1 MPDPGLLA
9 LWNDIE
15 PGREAEYDRWHARE
29 HVPERVS
36 APLFRSGRRYVD
48 RAHATHRYFTLYDV
62 AEMVA
67 FDTPE
72 YRDLLQNPT
81 PWSASM
87 RPSFRNFL
95 RAPCRLVGDA
105 GVGLGAALAV
115 LRLPA
120 DAAPGL
126 DGLAA
131 ADGMVR
137 ARLGYVAESQHH
149 AGWQP
154 PAPGADAAF
163 AAVLLL
169 EALDRPAATAAFA
182 AACAALCPRQDP
194 VALGGVYDLA
204 SIFPGADPAERL
216 AHRRP
221 GWPAC
226 PQP

>member
-1 MPDPGLLA
+1 MPDPGFLA

-15 PGREAEYDRWHARE
+15 PGREAEYDRWHTRE
-29 HVPERVS
+29 HVPERVA

-62 AEMVA
+62 EDMAA

-72 YRDLLQNPT
+72 YRDLLQNPS

-87 RPSFRNFL
+87 RPSFRSFL
-95 RAPCRLVGDA
+95 RAPCRLAGDA

-115 LRLPA
+115 LRLPT
-120 DAAPGL
+120 DAAPAL
-126 DGLAA
+126 DALAA
-131 ADGMVR
+131 AEGTVR
-137 ARLGYVAESQHH
+137 ARLGRVAEGQHN

-169 EALDRPAATAAFA
+169 EALDRAAAAAAFA
-182 AACAALCPRQDP
+182 NACAALCPGQD
-194 VALGGVYDLA
+194 AALLGGVYDLA
-204 SIFPGADPAERL
+204 AIFPGADPAERL

-221 GWPAC
+221 GWPA
-226 PQP
+226 